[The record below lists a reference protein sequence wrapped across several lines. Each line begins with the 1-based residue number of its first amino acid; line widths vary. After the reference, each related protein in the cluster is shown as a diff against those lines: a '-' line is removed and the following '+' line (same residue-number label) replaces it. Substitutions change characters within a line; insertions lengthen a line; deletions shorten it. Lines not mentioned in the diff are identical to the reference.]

1 MRATAGEGSYARAAQ
16 ISCIKTR
23 QPNLCGLSTEIIS
36 NLLKSI
42 EAENGELDS
51 TKISF
56 LIAAFRS
63 VHFSKNLAAHEAQ
76 SIGVTGHTLHNH

>member
-1 MRATAGEGSYARAAQ
+1 MHAQ
-16 ISCIKTR
+16 HKSPASKPVNRTCACS
-23 QPNLCGLSTEIIS
+23 QNGLSTEIIS

-56 LIAAFRS
+56 LTAAFRS